1 MTHSKQFTSYNNLAL
16 GRGLMLLLLLSIT
29 LLYST
34 LGSAGTLFY
43 AGDYDLNNPNF
54 DGLANENDAIVPGSP
69 YGAAVYQNFIVPDP
83 YFWHVTGLSTNNYLA
98 GLTPRS
104 AYWEI
109 RRGVSAGRPGTLI
122 ASGNATDMLRGGGSG
137 IYENLVNVDVTLV
150 DSGTYWFAV
159 VPQAPGVSG
168 RSFNVNTFGLNGIG
182 SSIRDQE
189 YFNSPYFGSYFKNAD
204 NFGPYPSFSD
214 RVYGTAFIIGGPVPE
229 PSSLVMLG
237 SGVILAAGG
246 LRRYLFAK

>member
-34 LGSAGTLFY
+34 LGSAATLFY

-54 DGLANENDAIVPGSP
+54 DGLANENDAIVSGSP
-69 YGAAVYQNFIVPDP
+69 YGAATYQNFVIPNP
-83 YFWHVTGLSTNNYLA
+83 YLWHITALSTNNWMS
-98 GLTPRS
+98 GLTPRT

-109 RRGVSAGRPGTLI
+109 RRGVSDGYGGSVV
-122 ASGNATDMLRGGGSG
+122 ASGSAVDTLRGGASG
-137 IYENLVNVDVTLV
+137 IYEHLVTVDVTLV
-150 DSGTYWFAV
+150 DSATYWFAV
-159 VPQAPGVSG
+159 VPQAQGQNG
-168 RSFNVNTFGLNGIG
+168 RSFNVNTFGLNGFG
-182 SSIRDQE
+182 TEVRDKQ

-204 NFGPYPSFSD
+204 NFGPFPSFSD
-214 RVYGTAFIIGGPVPE
+214 RAYGTAFIVGGPVPE
-229 PSSLVMLG
+229 PSSLVMMG
-237 SGVILAAGG
+237 SGALALAGG